1 MKPIFGAMNIG
12 QQVFGEGAVQML
24 EEFKAA
30 GGTEIDAAYVYNDG
44 ICEEILGEC
53 LGRFESGTFSVATKA
68 NPRVTG
74 KLDYRSVKDQLNG
87 SLRRLDL
94 EEVDVFYLHFPDA
107 STPIEETVRACAEL
121 HAEGKFSE
129 LGVSNFP
136 LSLIEEMLPVC
147 DKLGCPR
154 PTVFEGVYNALSRK
168 AEAELIPALNGLSMR
183 FNAYNPL
190 AGGMLTGKY
199 REIKDIPVEG
209 RFALRAKSYQG
220 RYWKE
225 SYFDALGIVSEAC
238 ASEGIPDAEAALRW
252 LAFHSA
258 LDEGRGDGIIIGASK
273 LSQLE
278 QNLASLEKGSL
289 PESVVDAFDRAWALT
304 ADDSPEYYRFYEN
317 GKAVG

>member
-12 QQVFGEGAVQML
+12 QQVFGDDAVRML
-24 EEFKAA
+24 ERFSAV
-30 GGTEIDAAYVYNDG
+30 GGVEVDAAYVYNDG
-44 ICEEILGEC
+44 ACEEILGEC
-53 LGRFESGTFSVATKA
+53 LKRFEPGTFSVATKA

-74 KLDYRSVKDQLNG
+74 RLDRRSVKEQLDG
-87 SLRRLDL
+87 SLRRLGL
-94 EEVDVFYLHFPDA
+94 ESVDVFYLHFPDA
-107 STPIEETVRACAEL
+107 STPIEEAVRACAEL
-121 HAEGKFSE
+121 HSEGRFGE

-136 LSLIEEMLPVC
+136 LSLIEEMIPVC
-147 DKLGCPR
+147 DRLGCPR

-168 AEAELIPALNGLSMR
+168 AEGELIPALDGMGMR

-199 REIKDIPVEG
+199 RSICEAPAEG

-225 SYFDALGIVSEAC
+225 SYFDAMVVVSDAC
-238 ASEGIPDAEAALRW
+238 SSAGIPVAEAALRW

-258 LDEGRGDGIIIGASK
+258 LEERRGDGIIVGASR

-278 QNLASLEKGSL
+278 QNLASLERGPL
-289 PESVVDAFDRAWALT
+289 GDELADAFDRAWALT
-304 ADDSPEYYRFYEN
+304 AEDSPEYYRFYSD
-317 GKAVG
+317 GKEVG